1 MMQEKKNLSIDIATA
16 AATPAITQDH
26 PMRRACRKVFNHSVV
41 VVVDHCWLKQ
51 GDWLVVYVAT
61 MLQHLTWIHLYQVDV
76 DQLAPL
82 SVHNPYSRRRDDAAH
97 HPASFVREPAS
108 FVDARAGAIEQSRL
122 QGTGRRG
129 SPRSNPSGTIAPP

>member
-1 MMQEKKNLSIDIATA
+1 MQDHANDAGKKILSLISQRRLQR
-16 AATPAITQDH
+16 PAITQDH

-82 SVHNPYSRRRDDAAH
+82 SVHNP
-97 HPASFVREPAS
+97 
-108 FVDARAGAIEQSRL
+108 L
-122 QGTGRRG
+122 Q
-129 SPRSNPSGTIAPP
+129 